1 MNIGYDYSN
10 VLISKIVII
19 RYLNFSIW
27 IIRRYIVKYL
37 W

>member
-19 RYLNFSIW
+19 RYLNFPIW
-27 IIRRYIVKYL
+27 ISRRYIVEYL